1 MATIFKQGPGGD
13 WVIVNGRLV
22 LERGPTNVAATKLR
36 NRFKMALGEWYADVR
51 IGIPYREIIFRKGT
65 TMGLIKRIFTEVILS
80 VQPTIVAVEQIVA
93 VPDKER
99 NVHVYFAARSNE
111 NLTIEGGTDRP
122 FIVGNEFI
130 PPGGA

>member
-1 MATIFKQGPGGD
+1 M
-13 WVIVNGRLV
+13 

-36 NRFKMALGEWYADVR
+36 NRFKIALGEWYADVR

-99 NVHVYFAARSNE
+99 SVHVYFVARSDE
-111 NLTIEGGTDRP
+111 NLTIQGGTDRP
-122 FIVGNEFI
+122 FIVGNELASQ
-130 PPGGA
+130 GGA